1 MDRREMLKVAAG
13 GIMLA
18 TAGNAALAAEG
29 AKQPGS
35 HEHMHNMPRSGNKNQ
50 SLIDAASDSV
60 KKGQA
65 CLSHGLEIFSQG
77 ENKAMAICAMRV
89 SDMIAACAAI
99 GQLASNNSS
108 NLGKMAKVVMDV
120 CKDCETECRK
130 FKDEEI
136 CMRTAES
143 CAACF
148 NECKKIAV

>member
-13 GIMLA
+13 GLMLA
-18 TAGNAALAAEG
+18 AAGNTAFAAEKT
-29 AKQPGS
+29 KQPAIHQHAQGKKYQ
-35 HEHMHNMPRSGNKNQ
+35 G
-50 SLIDAASDSV
+50 LIDAASDSV

-77 ENKAMAICAMRV
+77 ENKGMAICAMRV

-99 GQLASNNSS
+99 GQLASNNSP
-108 NLGKMAKVVMDV
+108 NLIKMAKVVMDI

-136 CMRTAES
+136 CIQTADS
-143 CAACF
+143 CVTCF
-148 NECKKIAV
+148 NECKKITA